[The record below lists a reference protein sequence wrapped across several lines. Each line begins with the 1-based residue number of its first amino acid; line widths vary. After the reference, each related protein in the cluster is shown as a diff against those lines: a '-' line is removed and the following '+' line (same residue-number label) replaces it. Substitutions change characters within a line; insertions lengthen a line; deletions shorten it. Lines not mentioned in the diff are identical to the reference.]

1 MTFEKVLYTTKA
13 QTHLLQEA
21 RQRRALRGVG
31 TSGALPGR
39 AARGIPVAPLIVVGG
54 PDSGLV
60 TV

>member
-13 QTHLLQEA
+13 QTHLLQQA

-31 TSGALPGR
+31 TARALRGR
-39 AARGIPVAPLIVVGG
+39 AARGIPVATPIVAGG